1 MHTIGAL
8 ESRTSRV
15 SLAEGIARVLEADV
29 TGGTLQPGERLGTKE
44 DLRRRFG
51 VAHATISEAVKLLE
65 RRGILTARPG
75 PGGGVFITDAS
86 TRVRMNQFVMG
97 YRWSESEVVDH
108 HSVRNALEPLICRYA
123 ARRRTGEDVQALRGM
138 IEQMRRATNDEPL
151 EYLRRTWALH
161 RRIAQLCPNPPLH
174 SIYLTV
180 LDFLEH
186 AVERVEIGEFDARRH
201 YATHRE
207 LVEAIAAGPGDRLE
221 RAIAAHEVHP
231 VDDR

>member
-1 MHTIGAL
+1 MHSIGAAD
-8 ESRTSRV
+8 SRTRV
-15 SLAEGIARVLEADV
+15 SLAEGVARALEAEV
-29 TGGTLQPGERLGTKE
+29 TGGALEPGQRLGTKE

-51 VAHATISEAVKLLE
+51 VALATISEAVKLLE

-75 PGGGVFITDAS
+75 PGGGVFVTDAS

-108 HSVRNALEPLICRYA
+108 HTVRNALEPLICRHA
-123 ARRRTGEDVQALRGM
+123 AGRRTLRDMAALRAM
-138 IEQMRRATNDEPL
+138 LEEMRAATTGEPL

-161 RRIAQLCPNPPLH
+161 RRIAQLCPNPPLQ
-174 SIYLTV
+174 SIYLTM

-201 YATHRE
+201 FAVHRE
-207 LVEAIAAGPGDRLE
+207 LVEAIATGPGERLE
-221 RAIAAHEVHP
+221 RAIVAHEVHP